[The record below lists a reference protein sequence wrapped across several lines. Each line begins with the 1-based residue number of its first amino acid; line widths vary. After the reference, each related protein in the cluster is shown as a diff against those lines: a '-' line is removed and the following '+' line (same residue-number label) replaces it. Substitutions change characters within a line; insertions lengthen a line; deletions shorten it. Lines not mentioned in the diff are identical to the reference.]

1 MVLLSLDLAGL
12 PVAQS
17 SIEWGG
23 VASRATDGNPN
34 THFLSGRS
42 CTHTGGEGVF
52 NSPWWRVTLA
62 APRTIVAVSVTNRGD
77 CCGERLDGFS
87 VLVDGVTCAA
97 GVRIMAGKTKLVPCV
112 ATGRE
117 IQIMLPGRPGESR
130 VLTLCEVGVVVAI
143 PAR

>member
-17 SIEWGG
+17 STGWGG

-34 THFLSGRS
+34 TDYHAGS
-42 CTHTGGEGVF
+42 CTHTVGEGVF

-62 APRTIVAVSVTNRGD
+62 APRTLAVVSVTNRGD

-87 VLVDGVTCAA
+87 VLVDDVTGALCCMIIFPTGA
-97 GVRIMAGKTKLVPCV
+97 G
-112 ATGRE
+112 
-117 IQIMLPGRPGESR
+117 S
-130 VLTLCEVGVVVAI
+130 
-143 PAR
+143 

>member
-1 MVLLSLDLAGL
+1 MHALGL
-12 PVAQS
+12 GWV
-17 SIEWGG
+17 G
-23 VASRATDGNPN
+23 VMYVKHIYR
-34 THFLSGRS
+34 SGS
-42 CTHTGGEGVF
+42 CTHTGPED
-52 NSPWWRVTLA
+52 SPWWRVTLA

-97 GVRIMAGKTKLVPCV
+97 GVRIMSGGTKLVPCV